1 MQSFIQ
7 FPWKD
12 FKSTLKNK
20 KCVHSTIQKNEHDQ
34 KIHTE
39 SAERSNV
46 CRIKEKQKIWD
57 ALLYAW
63 DEQNH
68 AFVHDISKNCS

>member
-20 KCVHSTIQKNEHDQ
+20 NAYIPRFKKMSMTK